1 MSKYRNIS
9 EIKSQKEKLKGE
21 IKDLEKLMTFQNP
34 KESLSLITNGYTDN
48 FLKEVSDKEGN
59 IKTKIDTKS
68 IIQGISHQVK
78 SQVNKKT
85 IMQVTKSEEGNDLMK
100 NALKLGAATLI
111 TNYAQKSMKSST
123 WKKKLIGAALL
134 YVAPVALKI
143 ITKKIDEYQKNKTT
157 ESIEKLI

>member
-1 MSKYRNIS
+1 MKKYTNLK
-9 EIKSQKEKLKGE
+9 ELKEQKVAIKNE
-21 IKDLEKLMTFQNP
+21 IKDLENLMTFKSP
-34 KESLSLITNGYTDN
+34 KDSLSLFTNGYTDN

-59 IKTKIDTKS
+59 TKTKIDTKS
-68 IIQGISHQVK
+68 IIQGISNQVK

-85 IMQVTKSEEGNDLMK
+85 IMQVAKSEEGNDLVK

-123 WKKKLIGAALL
+123 WKKKLIGVALL

-157 ESIEKLI
+157 ESMEKLI

>member
-1 MSKYRNIS
+1 MSKYTNLAELKIQKKNLKS
-9 EIKSQKEKLKGE
+9 EV
-21 IKDLEKLMTFQNP
+21 KDLEDLIIFKNP
-34 KESLSLITNGYTDN
+34 KDSLSIITNGYTDD
-48 FLKEVSDKEGN
+48 FLKEVPDEEGN

-68 IIQGISHQVK
+68 IIQGISNQVK
-78 SQVNKKT
+78 SQINKKS
-85 IMQVTKSEEGNDLMK
+85 IMQVAKSEEGNDLMK

-143 ITKKIDEYQKNKTT
+143 ITKKIDDYQKNKTT
-157 ESIEKLI
+157 ESMGKLI